1 MATYD
6 AIVVGAG
13 HNGLVTA
20 AYLAR
25 AGQRVLVL
33 ERRDIVGGA
42 CVTEE
47 VWPGYRVSTA
57 AYLCGLLQPKIIRDL
72 DLVRFG
78 YEILP
83 KDPAFFSP
91 FPDGR
96 ALFVWRDDA
105 QTAAEIARFSSRDA
119 ERYAAYEGM
128 LARLASFIEPWLLAT
143 PPDVLA
149 RRWTDLAGLGRLAL
163 RAMRLPP
170 RDLVQGIR
178 LTTQSARDFL
188 DGWFE
193 SEGLKSALATDGV
206 IGAPGGPSTPGT
218 AYVLFH
224 HCMGR
229 AAGKAGLWGFVRG
242 GMGAITDALAAS
254 ARAAGAEIRTA
265 SAVDHVRVLGGRATG
280 VVLAGGEEIAASIV
294 ASNADPWR
302 TFLDLVPA
310 DHLDPE
316 FRRDVRAIPMAGVAM
331 KINFA
336 LDGLP
341 DFTAAPG
348 TRPGP
353 QHRGTIHIGPS
364 MDYIDRAWDDARVG
378 HPSREP
384 FIELTIPTLY
394 DPALAPPGKHLMS
407 AFVQYTPYALAPNQP
422 AWHSVRQRQSDSPV
436 GSGLAVTWDMIK
448 DWYADV
454 VVETIARYAPNIR
467 EIIAHRQV
475 LTPLD
480 LERDFGLSRGDIFH
494 GAMTPDR
501 LFFMRPVPGWA
512 QYRTPVRGLYLCGSG
527 AHPGGGVMGAPG
539 HNAAREILR
548 DFSKLS
554 KE

>member
-1 MATYD
+1 MTYD
-6 AIVVGAG
+6 VIVIGAG

-25 AGQRVLVL
+25 AGLRVLIV
-33 ERRDIVGGA
+33 ERREIIGGA
-42 CVTEE
+42 CITEE
-47 VWPGYRVSTA
+47 VWPGYHVSTA

-72 DLVRFG
+72 ELARFG

-83 KDPAFFSP
+83 KDPACFSP

-96 ALFVWRDDA
+96 SLLVWRDDA
-105 QTAAEIARFSSRDA
+105 RTAAEVARFSPRDA
-119 ERYAAYEGM
+119 ERYPAYEAM
-128 LARLASFIEPWLLAT
+128 LARLAAFIEPWLLTT
-143 PPDVLA
+143 PPNVFV
-149 RRWTDLAGLGRLAL
+149 RRWADLAGLGKLAVQ
-163 RAMRLPP
+163 AMRLSPA
-170 RDLVQGIR
+170 DLMNGVR
-178 LTTQSARDFL
+178 LATQSARDFL

-193 SEGLKSALATDGV
+193 SEELKSALATDGV

-229 AAGKAGLWGFVRG
+229 AAGKAGLWGFIRG
-242 GMGAITDALAAS
+242 GMGGITQALAAS

-265 SAVDHVRVLGGRATG
+265 APVARVRIRGGHADG
-280 VVLAGGEEIAASIV
+280 VVLGTGEEIDARIV
-294 ASNADPWR
+294 AAGADPWR

-310 DHLDPE
+310 EHLDPE
-316 FRRDVRAIPMAGVAM
+316 FRSDVRSIRMEGVAM
-331 KINFA
+331 KVNLA

-348 TRPGP
+348 REPGP

-364 MDYIDRAWDDARVG
+364 MDYIDRAWDDARTG
-378 HPSREP
+378 RPSAQP
-384 FIELTIPTLY
+384 FLELTIPTLY
-394 DPALAPPGKHLMS
+394 DPALAPPGRHLMS
-407 AFVQYTPYALAPNQP
+407 VFVQYTPYALADGN
-422 AWHSVRQRQSDSPV
+422 
-436 GSGLAVTWDMIK
+436 WDALK
-448 DWYADV
+448 ESYADV
-454 VVETIARYAPNIR
+454 VVDTIAGYAPNIR
-467 EIIAHRQV
+467 DIIVHRQV

-480 LERDFGLSRGDIFH
+480 LERDFALSRGDIFH

-539 HNAAREILR
+539 HNCAREILR
-548 DFSKLS
+548 DWRS
-554 KE
+554 ERGVGYGAWEREHRARE